1 MKIML
6 EKTDSTHSLT
16 MSEILEVLHEYDVEA
31 ERKSIYDD
39 LEALRMFGLDII
51 KKKEQKNY
59 SYYVANRM
67 VDVIDFK
74 N

>member
-6 EKTDSTHSLT
+6 EKTDATHSLT
-16 MSEILEVLHEYDVEA
+16 MSDILEALSEYEVEA

-39 LEALRMFGLDII
+39 LEAIRMFGLDII
-51 KKKEQKNY
+51 KKKDQKTY

-67 VDVIDFK
+67 VDVIDFMQ
-74 N
+74 